1 MLYPTSTTQNAT
13 LGDFVSDDPVEGK
26 NLIAM
31 SLAFYVGMFH
41 VKKKS
46 FKIFK
51 YSQKSSISS

>member
-51 YSQKSSISS
+51 YSQKS